1 MRALSLQLLTVVLIG
16 ALLLLLAMEGARPFR
31 RAAPAVTVRRW
42 GSNLLLTAMELGVVL
57 QLAPWLA
64 WGVIMLWHPAPG
76 LLQRM
81 GASPWLSFGVL
92 LVVLQL
98 QSYWLH
104 RLSHAWHVLWRFHAV
119 HHSDTEMD
127 VTTAHRH
134 HPVEVLISALVV
146 LPLLLA
152 LGPDPWSL
160 LAYNLLHIVVS
171 MAAHSNLSWGPW
183 GGWMRWLVL
192 TPGVHRLH
200 HSADPRF
207 TNSNYATMLPVMDW
221 LFRTA
226 TYRPLA
232 EQAEMPLGLEY
243 FRAPA
248 DNGLWRLLAL
258 PFARWGRSPPSS
270 AKVRVAMR
278 R

>member
-1 MRALSLQLLTVVLIG
+1 MRALSLQLLTVVLVG
-16 ALLLLLAMEGARPFR
+16 GLLLLLALEGARPFR
-31 RAAPAVTVRRW
+31 RVAPAAMVQRW

-64 WGVIMLWHPAPG
+64 WGVMMVWHPAPG
-76 LLQRM
+76 LLQRL
-81 GASPWLSFGVL
+81 GAGPWLSFGVL

-171 MAAHSNLSWGPW
+171 MAAHGNLSWGRW
-183 GGWMRWLVL
+183 GAWMRWLVL

-207 TNSNYATMLPVMDW
+207 TNSNYATMLPVIDW

-226 TYRPLA
+226 TYRPLS

-243 FRAPA
+243 FRASS
-248 DNGLWRLLAL
+248 DSRLWRLLAL
-258 PFARWGRSPPSS
+258 PFARWGRSPQAS
-270 AKVRVAMR
+270 AKAPVA
-278 R
+278 